1 MSKRFHNFVALLA
14 AAGFLISSCGN
25 NDPVTLKIVS
35 SLPLTG
41 SASPQAKS
49 IANAMQLRVEQAG
62 NKACGG
68 KYEIVYES
76 WDDASAA
83 SGKWEPDVEIKNAN
97 NAVSD
102 VSIVAYLGTFNSGA
116 AELSIPILNQAE
128 MIMISPA
135 NTYPGLTHKVEG
147 MTKTDEPYAYYP
159 TGTRNYVRLAA
170 TDDLQGPVIVNFMV
184 SQGIK
189 SIYILDDKEVY
200 GKGVADAVN
209 LAAQK
214 AGITVIEQEGYDPKA
229 NNYLALMEKISTSNN
244 GGAPDAI
251 FLGAIVGN
259 NAGQLL
265 KNKVAVLGDNQK
277 VKFVG
282 PDGIYTE
289 GLIESAGESSAEGT
303 FATTPGLALND
314 LNNEGKNFY
323 KEYAK
328 KFGET
333 NEPYAIMGYE
343 AMSVA
348 LKAIENVCVAGGD
361 PTDRKIVRDAV
372 FAIKE
377 FEGALGTWSF
387 DENGDIT
394 IPYFLVGQVQG
405 GKFVQFGTYTP

>member
-1 MSKRFHNFVALLA
+1 M
-14 AAGFLISSCGN
+14 
-25 NDPVTLKIVS
+25 
-35 SLPLTG
+35 
-41 SASPQAKS
+41 
-49 IANAMQLRVEQAG
+49 
-62 NKACGG
+62 
-68 KYEIVYES
+68 
-76 WDDASAA
+76 
-83 SGKWEPDVEIKNAN
+83 
-97 NAVSD
+97 
-102 VSIVAYLGTFNSGA
+102 
-116 AELSIPILNQAE
+116 AE
-128 MIMISPA
+128 
-135 NTYPGLTHKVEG
+135 
-147 MTKTDEPYAYYP
+147 
-159 TGTRNYVRLAA
+159 
-170 TDDLQGPVIVNFMV
+170 
-184 SQGIK
+184 
-189 SIYILDDKEVY
+189 
-200 GKGVADAVN
+200 AVN

-214 AGITVIEQEGYDPKA
+214 AGIKVVEQEKYDPKA
-229 NNYLALMEKISTSNN
+229 NSYLALMEKISTSND
-244 GGAPDAI
+244 GSAPDAI

-265 KNKVAVLGDNQK
+265 KDKVAVLGDNQK

-289 GLIESAGESSAEGT
+289 GLIESAGESNAEGA

-343 AMSVA
+343 AMSVT